1 MSRRHPQV
9 VNLDELDP
17 VPGPTQGRLRSSIRR
32 LGAAAAGQQLGCS
45 FTEVPA
51 GCAAFPFHWHAAN
64 EEALIVH
71 RGSGELRLGD
81 ARVALRAGDYVAFP
95 AGQGGAHQ
103 VLAGPEGIA
112 YWCLS
117 TMLDPEI
124 AGYPDSGK
132 VGAMT
137 RKAGAAPLRVLA
149 RPEASLGYFDGEPMA
164 QEPEQD

>member
-1 MSRRHPQV
+1 M
-9 VNLDELDP
+9 
-17 VPGPTQGRLRSSIRR
+17 
-32 LGAAAAGQQLGCS
+32 
-45 FTEVPA
+45 
-51 GCAAFPFHWHAAN
+51 
-64 EEALIVH
+64 H

-149 RPEASLGYFDGEPMA
+149 RPEARLGYVDGEPMA